1 MGIHLLAET
10 IGKAYLYQ
18 VGIPLVA
25 FLLLLVV
32 VAMVEK
38 RYARPYLRQSMES
51 AFLSDYV
58 RRMSDDA
65 QAAGFIFGDYLAHA
79 KPSIKICG
87 TVWFALDR
95 RTLLATTSG
104 TVSGLKSRQT
114 FLFTPLNDGTY
125 LCTTDN
131 IGESDP
137 SGLFRFKR
145 YWNGLFPNL
154 WALHQKRLAKA
165 GPAAMKFREPNA
177 FDAVTEIWDR
187 RCQLMVE
194 KGLARYIDAEKQ
206 CWRHSFLGA
215 IGICRCFFVQLAVAF
230 PQYWRR
236 YKPGAGSA
244 T

>member
-1 MGIHLLAET
+1 MGFDLLADT
-10 IGKAYLYQ
+10 ISKSYFFGL
-18 VGIPLVA
+18 GGLLVA
-25 FLLLLVV
+25 FLLLLIV

-38 RYARPYLRQSMES
+38 RFSRPYLRQPMDS
-51 AFLSDYV
+51 AFLSPYV

-65 QAAGFIFGDYLAHA
+65 HAAGFIFGDYLAHA

-87 TVWFALDR
+87 TVWFSQDK
-95 RTLLATTSG
+95 RTLLAATSG

-114 FLFTPLNDGTY
+114 YLVTPLNDGTY

-145 YWNGLFPNL
+145 HWNGLFRNL

-165 GPAAMKFREPNA
+165 GPAAMEFREDSA
-177 FDAVTEIWDR
+177 FDALTEVWDR
-187 RCQLMVE
+187 RVQLMID
-194 KGLARYIDAEKQ
+194 KGLAQYIDAEQQ
-206 CWRHSFLGA
+206 CWRHSFFGA
-215 IGICRCFFVQLAVAF
+215 VGICRCFFAQLAVAF
-230 PQYWRR
+230 PQFWRC
-236 YKPGAGSA
+236 YSPGAGSA